1 MTVASASNF
10 SAAAHDIAEQFTLNT
25 GHAVRITTASTGML
39 YAQITNGAPF
49 DLLLAADAERPAL
62 LEKSGAAVSGTR
74 FTYALGEL
82 ILWSRQLDDCRGA
95 LDKLENLRLAIANPD
110 TAPYGA
116 AAKAFLLK
124 AGLWESVRPR
134 LVVGENISQTLH
146 FVASGNAALG
156 FIARS
161 QLQIPSLP
169 RAACSW
175 PVPGSWHAPI
185 EQQAILLQQGL
196 DNEAASQ
203 FLQFLRSDAGRVI
216 IVRHGYRLPEL
227 SE

>member
-10 SAAAHDIAEQFTLNT
+10 SAAARDIAEQFTLNT
-25 GHAVRITTASTGML
+25 GHAVRIITASTGKL

-49 DLLLAADAERPAL
+49 DVLLAADAERPAL

-134 LVVGENISQTLH
+134 LVIGENISQTLH

-161 QLQIPSLP
+161 QLQTPSLP

-175 PVPGSWHAPI
+175 PVPGYWHAPI